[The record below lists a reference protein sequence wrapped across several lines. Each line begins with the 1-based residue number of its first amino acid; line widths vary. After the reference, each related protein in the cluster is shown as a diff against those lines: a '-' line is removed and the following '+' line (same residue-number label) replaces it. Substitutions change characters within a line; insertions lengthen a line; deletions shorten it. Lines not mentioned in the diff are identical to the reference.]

1 MPTPSHALPLSL
13 LPGTY
18 AVCRLD
24 SGSPVPDW
32 ALSGPFFSV
41 TRTRGELSIVCEEGS
56 VPDGVLSEPG
66 WRCIKIEAALPFGLV
81 GILVSTL
88 QPLAEAGV
96 GIFAMSTYDTDYILV
111 KSGDLD
117 GATAALTQA
126 GHRFA

>member
-1 MPTPSHALPLSL
+1 MSAPTHSLPLSL
-13 LPGTY
+13 LPGTF

-32 ALSGPFFSV
+32 TLSGPFFSV
-41 TRTRGELSIVCEEGS
+41 TRTSDELSIVCEEAS
-56 VPDGVLSEPG
+56 VPEGVLSEGG

-81 GILVSTL
+81 GILVSVL

-96 GIFAMSTYDTDYILV
+96 GIFATSTYDTDYILV
-111 KSGDLD
+111 KSGDLER
-117 GATAALTQA
+117 ATAALTQA